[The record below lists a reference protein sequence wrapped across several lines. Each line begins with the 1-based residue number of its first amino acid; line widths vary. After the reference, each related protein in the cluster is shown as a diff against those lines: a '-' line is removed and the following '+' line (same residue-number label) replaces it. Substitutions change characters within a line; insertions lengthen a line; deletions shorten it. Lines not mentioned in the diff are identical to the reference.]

1 MCEMRIHHIAIWTI
15 HLEELKQFY
24 CTYFNGVSNEKYV
37 NAAKGFES
45 YFIHFDNEVSLELMR
60 RTDIIKR
67 TEGELLGY
75 CHLAFSLDSKAD
87 VLRLTE
93 QLRKDGY
100 QIVGEPRVT
109 GDGYFESVVLD
120 ADGNRVELVSEDF

>member
-1 MCEMRIHHIAIWTI
+1 
-15 HLEELKQFY
+15 
-24 CTYFNGVSNEKYV
+24 
-37 NAAKGFES
+37 
-45 YFIHFDNEVSLELMR
+45 MR

-67 TEGELLGY
+67 AEGELLGY

-120 ADGNRVELVSEDF
+120 VDGNRVELVSEDF